1 MTVNRLTVLA
11 ILLLTSIIVTI
22 PSISYAHPGRT
33 DARGG
38 HTCRTNCA
46 KWGVPSNQWH
56 SHGGSSSGSSSSSRS
71 GSTATPSKPKTVTP
85 PKPKVETKTETKTE
99 KIAFETKY
107 EDDSSLKKG
116 KTTVKQEGE
125 DGVITT
131 TYEVTYTDGKET
143 DRKKTGEEVT
153 TKPVDKIVLEGTKV
167 EKKKVKKKEVKESQE
182 EDISDAAVATILL
195 VLCGGAFAMVGLAG
209 FGVYWFTK
217 KKKKTSGK

>member
-1 MTVNRLTVLA
+1 MLFLGSN
-11 ILLLTSIIVTI
+11 IVM
-22 PSISYAHPGRT
+22 PSSLFAHPGRT
-33 DARGG
+33 DAKGG
-38 HTCRTNCA
+38 HYCRTNCD
-46 KWGVPSNQWH
+46 KWGVPSNEWH
-56 SHGGSSSGSSSSSRS
+56 SHGGSSSGASSGSSS

-107 EDDSSLKKG
+107 EDDSTLKKG
-116 KTTVKQEGE
+116 KTTVNQEGK
-125 DGVITT
+125 DGVKTITD
-131 TYEVTYTDGKET
+131 EVTYTDGKET

-167 EKKKVKKKEVKESQE
+167 EKKKVKKKEAKENQE
-182 EDISDAAVATILL
+182 DDLSDAAVAIILL
-195 VLCGGAFAMVGLAG
+195 VLCGGTFAMLGLAG